1 MISNG
6 EITYLIHIC
15 YVPYTVYASLVVQR
29 VKRLPAMPETWVQP
43 LGREDPLE
51 NKWQPILVFLPW
63 MEDPGR
69 LQFMGSQRVGH
80 DWATSLHFTSL
91 CLYCIQ
97 GFPCGLAGKE
107 SACNA
112 GDLCLILG

>member
-51 NKWQPILVFLPW
+51 NKWQPILVFLPGESHGW
-63 MEDPGR
+63 R
-69 LQFMGSQRVGH
+69 SLVGYSSW
-80 DWATSLHFTSL
+80 DRKESDTTERLHFTSL
-91 CLYCIQ
+91 HFAYTVYRASLV
-97 GFPCGLAGKE
+97 A
-107 SACNA
+107 
-112 GDLCLILG
+112 